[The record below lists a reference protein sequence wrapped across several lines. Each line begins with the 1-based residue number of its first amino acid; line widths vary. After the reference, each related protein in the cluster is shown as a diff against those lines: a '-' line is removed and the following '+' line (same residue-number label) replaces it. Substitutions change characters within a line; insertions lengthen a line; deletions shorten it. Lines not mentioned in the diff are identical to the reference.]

1 MSNEALSPRAF
12 QAAVLVLLVVGI
24 GFMVVQQRRIG
35 ELEAKIV
42 AVSATV
48 VSRPAPPPRVLVPA
62 SARRFEPVPGAAPG
76 TVAMTNL
83 TKEEA
88 FEVAARFAPPPPP
101 VASANVPAFL
111 QEQRIG
117 PALWKKVQA
126 VNERASAELHALAK
140 EFPSG
145 TVEESEARLS
155 KLDSERKAA
164 VSKLLTAE
172 QASAYEAMRTNG
184 GADGVIVLADGAITR
199 YVYRY

>member
-1 MSNEALSPRAF
+1 MSNEALSPRVF
-12 QAAVLVLLVVGI
+12 QAAVLGLLVVGI

-48 VSRPAPPPRVLVPA
+48 GSPPAPPPRVFVPA

-76 TVAMTNL
+76 TVAMSNL
-83 TKEEA
+83 TREEA
-88 FEVAARFAPPPPP
+88 FEVAARFAMPPPP
-101 VASANVPAFL
+101 ANSANVPAFL
-111 QEQRIG
+111 KEQRIA
-117 PALWKKVQA
+117 PATWKKVQA
-126 VNERASAELHALAK
+126 VNEKANAELHALAR
-140 EFPSG
+140 ELPSG

-164 VSKLLTAE
+164 VGKLLTPE
-172 QASAYEAMRTNG
+172 QAGAYEAVRANA